1 MVLLLLLLLL
11 LLRLFI
17 AVVTVVLRLLAG
29 LKEEEADA
37 DVVKYNRD
45 RNDGTVVDFIVF
57 DGYGRGRIIGEHRVK
72 ALVKK

>member
-1 MVLLLLLLLL
+1 M
-11 LLRLFI
+11 LFI

-45 RNDGTVVDFIVF
+45 RNDGTGVVDFVIVF
-57 DGYGRGRIIGEHRVK
+57 DGYGRGRIIEERRVK
-72 ALVKK
+72 ALVEK